1 MQMNRVYVVDIFLR
15 AVPGM
20 PHIANHIPR
29 CHDIPLFQLFPVWIV
44 LAQVRIIIVTL
55 PVKAADADTP
65 PAVLVPADRFHVAGF
80 YGDDWG
86 SDGNIK

>member
-20 PHIANHIPR
+20 PHIADHIPCR
-29 CHDIPLFQLFPVWIV
+29 HDIALLQLFPVRIV
-44 LAQVRIIIVTL
+44 LAQMRIIIVAL
-55 PVKAADADTP
+55 PVKAADADAP
-65 PAVLVPADRFHVAGF
+65 SAGF

-86 SDGNIK
+86 SDRNIK